1 MIISE
6 ISILLD
12 TTVSDVHIWS
22 SLEVDHLLCQSRA
35 ARGPKVK
42 CEMYEL

>member
-1 MIISE
+1 MIISD
-6 ISILLD
+6 ISIQVD
-12 TTVSDVHIWS
+12 TTVSDVHICS

>member
-1 MIISE
+1 MIIGD
-6 ISILLD
+6 ISIQLY
-12 TTVSDVHIWS
+12 TTVSDVRS
-22 SLEVDHLLCQSRA
+22 CSLNVELVVSRA